1 VAFVTGRLAEP
12 ALRETLSAMAP
23 PFAYDVVVLRI
34 TVAALMTTPWIARF
48 LEVPDGTDL
57 VMLPGL
63 VEGDPSVISEKVGAR
78 VVRGPKDLREIPQ
91 WFGHE
96 AISQDYGAFD
106 IEIVAEINNVPRL
119 ARAEIMERARYFQ
132 AEGADVIDLGMTPGR
147 EGTIF
152 CLALV

>member
-1 VAFVTGRLAEP
+1 
-12 ALRETLSAMAP
+12 MAP

-63 VEGDPSVISEKVGAR
+63 VEGDPTVIAR
-78 VVRGPKDLREIPQ
+78 RSGRAVVRGPKDLREIPQ

-96 AISQDYGAFD
+96 AIARDYGAWD

-119 ARAEIMERARYFQ
+119 RARRS
-132 AEGADVIDLGMTPGR
+132 GAAR
-147 EGTIF
+147 GTSRPR
-152 CLALV
+152 APT